1 MRRLYWKGVEAA
13 QETVVATLPCEGSA
27 LKTAVVLFDLEVF
40 LTQIVFSQSDP
51 ACSVFYTQAG
61 KLKVVVTSEQGKEA
75 EVGFLGSRQF
85 FGEGCLSGH
94 LFCTATTTAMEDRVI
109 TSISKEIMI
118 A

>member
-1 MRRLYWKGVEAA
+1 VSKRRKKRLSPNFLTKAV
-13 QETVVATLPCEGSA
+13 P
-27 LKTAVVLFDLEVF
+27 LKTAVVLFDPEVF

-85 FGEGCLSGH
+85 FGEGCLSAH
-94 LFCTATTTAMEDRVI
+94 LFCTATTTAMEDCVI
-109 TSISKEIMI
+109 TSISKEILI